1 MTNSPTQIA
10 IGDCAQLAC
19 LFEVTA
25 PKAGN
30 VRPGREFADLRCID
44 FWESAAAIKPILEQA
59 PSQGVGQT
67 VLKAIQATRAVVSS
81 NTNLG
86 IVLLLAPLAAVPR
99 DQSLRAGI
107 GSILK
112 ASTVQDSRQ
121 VFDAI
126 RLVKPGGLGRVSDQ
140 DVVSEPTLPLR
151 QIMALAA
158 DRDLVARQFAH
169 DFEDVFDYGVP
180 ALLDGFQRF
189 GNHGDAIVFTQLTI
203 LSRFGD
209 SLILRKRGPDEAAI
223 ARTMAQG
230 VLDAGWPK
238 AESGR
243 EAFEAFDAWLRE
255 FGNARNPGTSADLV
269 TACLFASFRDNV
281 IAFDSPFDLDS

>member
-10 IGDCAQLAC
+10 IGECARLAC
-19 LFEVTA
+19 RFEVTA

-30 VRPGREFADLRCID
+30 VRPGREFADLRCVD
-44 FWESAAAIKPILEQA
+44 FWESAEAIKPIFEQA
-59 PSQGVGQT
+59 PSQSVGQT
-67 VLKAIQATRAVVSS
+67 VLEALQATRAVVSS

-107 GSILK
+107 GSVLGVLK
-112 ASTVQDSRQ
+112 VEDSRQ
-121 VFDAI
+121 VFEAI

-140 DVVSEPTLPLR
+140 DVVAEPTLPLR

-158 DRDLVARQFAH
+158 ERDLVASQYAN
-169 DFEDVFDYGVP
+169 DFEDVFDCGLP

-189 GNHGDAIVFTQLTI
+189 GNLQDAIVFTHLTF
-203 LSRFGD
+203 LCSFGD
-209 SLILRKRGPDEAAI
+209 SLILRKRGREEAAS
-223 ARTMAQG
+223 ARAMACG
-230 VLDAGWPK
+230 VLNAGWPTT
-238 AESGR
+238 ESGR

-269 TACLFASFRDNV
+269 TACLFAEFRENGGR
-281 IAFDSPFDLDS
+281 FL